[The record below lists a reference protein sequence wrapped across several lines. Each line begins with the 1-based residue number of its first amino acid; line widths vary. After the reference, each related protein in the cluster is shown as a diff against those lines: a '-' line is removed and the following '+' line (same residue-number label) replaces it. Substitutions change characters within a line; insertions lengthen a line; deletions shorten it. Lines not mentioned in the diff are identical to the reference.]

1 MTPEERF
8 VRIENALNT
17 LAENHVRHDAEIHQL
32 RLQHEHAGLRHE
44 EDMRELRGMQK
55 SMTMAVIKIADA
67 QRQTDER
74 LNALID
80 TVDKMIR
87 HGRNGG

>member
-1 MTPEERF
+1 
-8 VRIENALNT
+8 
-17 LAENHVRHDAEIHQL
+17 
-32 RLQHEHAGLRHE
+32 
-44 EDMRELRGMQK
+44 MRELRGMQK
-55 SMTMAVIKIADA
+55 SMTMAVTKIADA
-67 QRQTDER
+67 QRQTDKR